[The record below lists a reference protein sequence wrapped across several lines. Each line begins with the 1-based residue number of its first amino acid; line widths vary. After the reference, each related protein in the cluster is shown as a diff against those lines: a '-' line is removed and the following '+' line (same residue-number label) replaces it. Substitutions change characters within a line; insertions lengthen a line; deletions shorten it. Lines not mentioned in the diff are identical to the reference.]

1 MTTTTII
8 HNIHDNYCLWYSTVL
23 TTSGDLTAAGTG
35 TAELEVSVGEGLS
48 FYKYT
53 K

>member
-1 MTTTTII
+1 M
-8 HNIHDNYCLWYSTVL
+8 NSGYSTVL
-23 TTSGDLTAAGTG
+23 TTSGDFTAAGTG